1 MQEFTTCLF
10 LWCKRL
16 FKKPLFLFTLLLLPA
31 CVLFLQHC
39 HSKTDAVIRVALYS
53 PDTTNDN
60 TAARL
65 INDLKSLSNT
75 AVTFY
80 ECSTP
85 KELRQDVAEDNA
97 ACGYLFPKNLEQKL
111 EEYAVSKTPYITAV
125 RLQDDVRTKIVD
137 EIVLSRL
144 YHPVSYHILTTFLE
158 KQTGKAA
165 DDDWLTKTYQKHSS
179 DELLFQFEY
188 ANGDTNTLL
197 NDANTNYMLMPI
209 RGIVSVM
216 VLLSCMAGSI
226 LWYSDANNA
235 LFLMNPRKMRLCSLL
250 SLLLP
255 AIFAAFIGLITIK
268 MTGISEHLLTE
279 LPAMLL
285 FLCSCLS
292 LVHLLRT
299 IFQTKELFLAAMPV
313 MTIGSLILCPVFISL
328 QSIVPALS
336 FVSKLFPTTWYL
348 AAIHDSQAL
357 LSLLVYSFCLFLAAF
372 LYSRIRRKLIFNLQ
386 QL

>member
-1 MQEFTTCLF
+1 MQEFTTCF
-10 LWCKRL
+10 SLWCKRL
-16 FKKPLFLFTLLLLPA
+16 FKKSLFLFTLFLLPA
-31 CVLFLQHC
+31 SVLFLQHC

-53 PDTTNDN
+53 PDKTPDN

-65 INDLKSLSNT
+65 INDLKALSNT
-75 AVTFY
+75 AITFY

-85 KELRQDVAEDNA
+85 KELRQNVAENKA
-97 ACGYLFPKNLEQKL
+97 ACGYIFPENLEQKL
-111 EEYAVSKTPYITAV
+111 KEYADAQTAYITAV

-144 YHPVSYHILTTFLE
+144 YHPISYHILTTFLD
-158 KQTGKAA
+158 KQTGKKT
-165 DDDWLTKTYQKHSS
+165 DTDRLTKTYEKYSS

-226 LWYSDANNA
+226 LWYSDIDNA
-235 LFLMNPRKMRLCSLL
+235 LFLMNPRKMRLCSFL

-255 AIFAAFIGLITIK
+255 AIFAAFTGLITIK

-285 FLCSCLS
+285 FLCNCLS

-299 IFQTKELFLAAMPV
+299 VFRTKELFLAAIPV
-313 MTIGSLILCPVFISL
+313 VTIGSLILSPVFISL

-348 AAIHDSQAL
+348 AAIHNSHAL
-357 LSLLVYSFCLFLAAF
+357 LTMLVYSICLFFASF
-372 LYSRIRRKLIFNLQ
+372 LYSLIRGKLIFNL
-386 QL
+386 